1 MPYIAIKAYPRDM
14 ETKKALAR
22 KVNEA
27 VLEVLGCKPEAVTI
41 SFEDIPKEE
50 WQEKVAKPEIEPKMD
65 KMMIVSDKEMQ

>member
-41 SFEDIPKEE
+41 SFEEDRKS
-50 WQEKVAKPEIEPKMD
+50 V
-65 KMMIVSDKEMQ
+65 V

>member
-41 SFEDIPKEE
+41 SFEDIPKDECEE
-50 WQEKVAKPEIEPKMD
+50 LGRKPVIEPYLD
-65 KMMIVSDKEMQ
+65 KMMIVSGKEMQ